1 MPDRAVTTADLHV
14 HTTVTDGRLKPSEV
28 VDLAAG
34 SGLEYLVFT
43 DHSAVTFESVLDYA
57 AARGVRLPFPGT
69 EVSTFIRHRKHHVLV
84 YGYGL
89 LKADVQHKL
98 RFPVDGK
105 LRDAQRALD
114 ALAQRGLLLPSLA
127 DITASGTAP
136 GRPTPE
142 KLFPSRTAIAWQLAQ
157 ASGLSPAEARRHVES
172 AFHDAAR
179 EDQTGPPRLERRYL
193 PALEVIGM
201 AAARGLTTS
210 LAHPL
215 WECATIREIAEVC
228 DAIRLMADAGLAGI
242 ESRSYHHRE
251 LDDHP
256 MLLRTRADLGLIP
269 TGGSDFH
276 ANGKTELG
284 SCGLAADEFAAFW
297 EVVANADHA

>member
-1 MPDRAVTTADLHV
+1 VTVADLHV
-14 HTTVTDGRLKPSEV
+14 HTTVTDGRLKPTEV
-28 VDLAAG
+28 VELAAEI
-34 SGLEYLVFT
+34 GLEYLVFT
-43 DHSAVTFESVLDYA
+43 DHSAVTFESVLDHA

-69 EVSTFIRHRKHHVLV
+69 EISTFLGNRKHHVLI
-84 YGYGL
+84 YGHGL
-89 LKADVQHKL
+89 LSAEVQQWL
-98 RFPVDGK
+98 LFPVEGK

-114 ALAQRGLLLPSLA
+114 ALSQRGFRLPPLA
-127 DITASGTAP
+127 DITAAGTTP

-157 ASGLSPAEARRHVES
+157 ASRLPLAEARRQVES
-172 AFHDAAR
+172 AFHDTAR
-179 EDQTGPPRLERRYL
+179 GGTAGPPHLEDRYL
-193 PALEVIGM
+193 PTLKVIGM

-215 WECATIREIAEVC
+215 WECATTRDISEVC
-228 DAIRLMADAGLAGI
+228 DAVRLMADTGLAGM

-251 LDDHP
+251 FDDHP

-284 SCGLAADEFAAFW
+284 SCGLLPDEFSAFW
-297 EVVANADHA
+297 EVVANVNHT

>member
-1 MPDRAVTTADLHV
+1 VTVADLHV

-28 VDLAAG
+28 VDLAADT
-34 SGLEYLVFT
+34 GLEYLVFT
-43 DHSAVTFESVLDYA
+43 DHSAVTFESILDHA

-69 EVSTFIRHRKHHVLV
+69 EISTFLNNRKHHVLI

-89 LKADVQHKL
+89 LSAEVQQRL
-98 RFPVDGK
+98 RFPIEGK
-105 LRDAQRALD
+105 LRDARRALN
-114 ALAQRGLLLPSLA
+114 ALSLRGFRLPPLA
-127 DITASGTAP
+127 VITAAGTTP

-157 ASGLSPAEARRHVES
+157 ATGLSPAEARRHVES
-172 AFHDAAR
+172 AFLDTAR
-179 EDQTGPPRLERRYL
+179 DDTAGLPHLEDRYL
-193 PALEVIGM
+193 PTLEVIEM
-201 AAARGLTTS
+201 ATARGLTTS

-215 WECATIREIAEVC
+215 WECVTTRDISEVC
-228 DAIRLMADAGLAGI
+228 NAVRLMADAGLAGM

-284 SCGLAADEFAAFW
+284 SCGLLPDEFAAFW
-297 EVVANADHA
+297 EVVANVDHT